1 MCNLCKFLNITKP
14 IPNAH
19 YVVVA
24 LVIVA
29 DMCAACGN
37 FLATYTRLIATQHI
51 QKYVCA
57 PTVYAPLSV
66 RGQCLVSVRTHT
78 TTQRVVCS
86 ARKETNAQT
95 QRKATVWHWARGL
108 RLRGVSDCPSSPPAF
123 EKRKFVFGF
132 AKRKR
137 IKHPFSVAV
146 SLYLPL
152 SFFPCLPHFHL

>member
-1 MCNLCKFLNITKP
+1 MYVNLFMCNLCKFLNITKP

-29 DMCAACGN
+29 AMCAACGN

-66 RGQCLVSVRTHT
+66 RGQCLASVRTHT
-78 TTQRVVCS
+78 HSALS
-86 ARKETNAQT
+86 ARRQMPRHKE
-95 QRKATVWHWARGL
+95 RPPSATGL
-108 RLRGVSDCPSSPPAF
+108 GVYDSEGSLTTPSSPPLP
-123 EKRKFVFGF
+123 EKEVRFWV
-132 AKRKR
+132 R
-137 IKHPFSVAV
+137 
-146 SLYLPL
+146 
-152 SFFPCLPHFHL
+152 

>member
-1 MCNLCKFLNITKP
+1 MYVNLFMCNLCKFLNITKP

-24 LVIVA
+24 LVIVV
-29 DMCAACGN
+29 DVCAACGN

-66 RGQCLVSVRTHT
+66 RGQCLGSVRTHT
-78 TTQRVVCS
+78 HTQRVVCS

-95 QRKATVWHWARGL
+95 QRKATVCHWARGL
-108 RLRGVSDCPSSPPAF
+108 RLRGVSDSLSSPLLTKKEVRF
-123 EKRKFVFGF
+123 WVR
-132 AKRKR
+132 
-137 IKHPFSVAV
+137 
-146 SLYLPL
+146 
-152 SFFPCLPHFHL
+152 